1 MSGSGVLG
9 VGKRVVSG
17 SVTMLGGGVWVLG
30 GNVGLGAMLVLDL
43 AVLLALVIFGC
54 NFVFWVVCGE

>member
-17 SVTMLGGGVWVLG
+17 SDTRLADGVWVSG
-30 GNVGLGAMLVLDL
+30 GNVGLGAI
-43 AVLLALVIFGC
+43 LALGVALLGVVLGRGNFAFGL
-54 NFVFWVVCGE
+54 VWGL

>member
-17 SVTMLGGGVWVLG
+17 SDTRLADGVWVSG
-30 GNVGLGAMLVLDL
+30 GNVGLGAILALDL